1 MYRLKSRKQD
11 DDDWIPIITNPDI
24 IREYAQCE
32 VSTLHQKNLLLLG
45 EDRFLSTLMLRTFP
59 NRKMLFCPQ
68 ARCHT
73 VAPDTFSVLLSQ
85 RRRWI
90 NSTIHNLMELL
101 LVRNLCGT
109 FCFRCVLY
117 SFSARCVS
125 DPDSLRSPAACNL
138 SCSWIS
144 SEPSPSPSPFA
155 SLSPSSSTRSSLPR
169 RASATPSRSS
179 CLRPFSVCRPS

>member
-1 MYRLKSRKQD
+1 MYRLKSRKMD

-68 ARCHT
+68 ARCRT
-73 VAPDTFSVLLSQ
+73 IAPDTFSVLLSQ

-90 NSTIHNLMELL
+90 SAFASS
-101 LVRNLCGT
+101 
-109 FCFRCVLY
+109 FC
-117 SFSARCVS
+117 AR
-125 DPDSLRSPAACNL
+125 L
-138 SCSWIS
+138 
-144 SEPSPSPSPFA
+144 PSPWSTPADLAPPSPCQTRR
-155 SLSPSSSTRSSLPR
+155 ST
-169 RASATPSRSS
+169 T
-179 CLRPFSVCRPS
+179 